1 MIQKPT
7 YEELEQRIRE
17 LEIKLTGR
25 KSSEEIQREQPHEHK
40 PLLQSGAFKIDRIQ
54 VSDIDIQ
61 WDTSHGLCTF
71 ENLPVA
77 MMWIDTTLAGFMSGV
92 QAMVGTE
99 RFGLALQ
106 SEGRKS
112 VEADWKIISQF
123 ADFFEGFRAIAN
135 IAAVAGWGNWEL
147 ILLDEKQKRCRVKV
161 RNSWEGLYQK
171 ALGVCW
177 GSGMLAGKMAGYC
190 SKHFGTNCW
199 ADQRKFIA
207 KGDEFDEFLIAP
219 SERTVEEEIE
229 NLLGTDEATRADMAV
244 ALEKL
249 KKEISVREQAE
260 KTLRESEEKYRRLV
274 DLSFEGI
281 AIHCEGKIVYINN
294 TGAELIGG
302 GSPQDFIGKPVLDF
316 VHPDYR
322 DSVIKRMQTLAA
334 NGIGASI
341 NEERFIG
348 IDGRELTMEVTGVP
362 VDYQGKPAI
371 QAVFRDITDLKLKE
385 KALSESEERFRT
397 LTERT
402 SDWIWEVDRNG
413 IYTYASPK
421 VKDLLGYE
429 PDEVIGKTPFALM
442 PADEA
447 HRVNRLFQDIVRSQE
462 PFQGLRNTCIHR
474 EGRPVTLETS
484 GVPVFDT
491 DGNLLGY
498 RGVDRDITKRI
509 RAEEALRESERRYR
523 LLIENIPT
531 VAWITRQDGR
541 TVFISSNVEKV
552 YGYTTDE
559 VLASGDKLWYG
570 RIHPDDRDHVKDA
583 FRSLFDQKVQYNV
596 EYRIQRKDG
605 QWIWIH
611 DRANIVEEKAGAH
624 FAYGVFSDITDRK
637 RAEEEKAKL
646 QSQLQQAQKM
656 EAIGTLAGGIAH
668 DFNNL
673 LMGIQGRASLMSLEL
688 DASHP
693 HSEHLNAIEEYIRS
707 AADLTRQLLG
717 FARGG
722 KYEVKTSDMNELVL
736 NSATMFGRTKREIQ
750 IHTKLY
756 NQTPV
761 VEVDRSQIEQVL
773 LNMYVNA
780 WQAMPDGGELYL
792 ETKIVALDDEFCKPY
807 QAEPGRYVKVSVT
820 DTGIG
825 MDEATRQ
832 RVFDPFF
839 TTQEKGRGTGL
850 GLASAYGIIKN
861 HRGMI
866 TVYSESGNGTTFSV
880 YLPLSNKEAQ
890 RETPAAA
897 RLIKGAGTILLVDDE
912 EMIIDVG
919 KAMLERLGYR
929 VFTAPGGQQALEA
942 VTRMGTE
949 IDLVILDMIMPG
961 MDGGKTFDRI
971 REIQPQIPVMLSSG
985 YAINGQAEEIMRRGC
1000 NGFIQKP
1007 FNISEFSKQVRKILD
1022 EAKNLIQ

>member
-17 LEIKLTGR
+17 LEIKLTGH
-25 KSSEEIQREQPHEHK
+25 KSSEEIQPGPPHEPK
-40 PLLQSGAFKIDRIQ
+40 PMLQSGAFKKEDRIE

-61 WDTSHGLCTF
+61 WDTSQGLCTF

-112 VEADWKIISQF
+112 VEADWEIISQF

-171 ALGVCW
+171 ALRVCW

-249 KKEISVREQAE
+249 KKEISVRERAE

-302 GSPQDFIGKPVLDF
+302 GSPQNIIGKPVLDF

-322 DSVIKRMQTLAA
+322 DSVIKKMRTIAA
-334 NGIGASI
+334 KGIGASI
-341 NEERFIG
+341 DEERFIG

-385 KALSESEERFRT
+385 KALSESER
-397 LTERT
+397 
-402 SDWIWEVDRNG
+402 
-413 IYTYASPK
+413 
-421 VKDLLGYE
+421 
-429 PDEVIGKTPFALM
+429 
-442 PADEA
+442 
-447 HRVNRLFQDIVRSQE
+447 H
-462 PFQGLRNTCIHR
+462 
-474 EGRPVTLETS
+474 
-484 GVPVFDT
+484 
-491 DGNLLGY
+491 
-498 RGVDRDITKRI
+498 
-509 RAEEALRESERRYR
+509 YR

-531 VAWITRQDGR
+531 VAWVTRQDGR

-552 YGYTTDE
+552 YGFTTDE
-559 VLASGDKLWYG
+559 VLASGNKLWYG
-570 RIHPDDRDHVKDA
+570 RIHPDDRDHVKEA

-646 QSQLQQAQKM
+646 QNQLQQAQKM

-673 LMGIQGRASLMSLEL
+673 LMGIQGRASLMSVEL

-707 AADLTRQLLG
+707 ATNLTRQLLG

-722 KYEVKTSDMNELVL
+722 KYEVKTTDMNELVL

-756 NQTPV
+756 NQAPV

-792 ETKIVALDDEFCKPY
+792 ETKIVTLDDEFCKPY
-807 QAEPGRYVKVSVT
+807 QAEPGRYVTVSVT

-866 TVYSESGNGTTFSV
+866 TVYSESGHGTTFSV

-890 RETPAAA
+890 RETPVAA
-897 RLIKGAGTILLVDDE
+897 RLITGAGTILLVDDE

-929 VFTAPGGQQALEA
+929 VFTAPGGQQAVEA

-1007 FNISEFSKQVRKILD
+1007 FNMSEFSKQVRKILD
-1022 EAKNLIQ
+1022 EAKNLNIS

>member
-17 LEIKLTGR
+17 LEIKLTGH
-25 KSSEEIQREQPHEHK
+25 KSSEEIQPGPPHEPK
-40 PLLQSGAFKIDRIQ
+40 PMLQSGAFKKEDRIE

-61 WDTSHGLCTF
+61 WDTSQGLCTF

-77 MMWIDTTLAGFMSGV
+77 MMWIGTTLAGFMSGV

-112 VEADWKIISQF
+112 VEADWEIISQF

-171 ALGVCW
+171 ALRVCW

-249 KKEISVREQAE
+249 KKEISVRERAE

-294 TGAELIGG
+294 TGAELIGA
-302 GSPQDFIGKPVLDF
+302 GSPQNIIGKPVLDF

-322 DSVIKRMQTLAA
+322 DSVIKKMRTIAA
-334 NGIGASI
+334 KGIGASI
-341 NEERFIG
+341 DEERFIG

-385 KALSESEERFRT
+385 KALSESER
-397 LTERT
+397 
-402 SDWIWEVDRNG
+402 
-413 IYTYASPK
+413 
-421 VKDLLGYE
+421 
-429 PDEVIGKTPFALM
+429 
-442 PADEA
+442 
-447 HRVNRLFQDIVRSQE
+447 H
-462 PFQGLRNTCIHR
+462 
-474 EGRPVTLETS
+474 
-484 GVPVFDT
+484 
-491 DGNLLGY
+491 
-498 RGVDRDITKRI
+498 
-509 RAEEALRESERRYR
+509 YR

-531 VAWITRQDGR
+531 VAWVTRQDGR

-552 YGYTTDE
+552 YGFTTDE
-559 VLASGDKLWYG
+559 VLASGNKLWYG
-570 RIHPDDRDHVKDA
+570 RIHPDDRDHVKEA

-646 QSQLQQAQKM
+646 QNQLQQAQKM

-673 LMGIQGRASLMSLEL
+673 LMGIQGRASLMSVEL

-707 AADLTRQLLG
+707 ATDLTKQLLG

-722 KYEVKTSDMNELVL
+722 KYEVKTTDMNELVL

-756 NQTPV
+756 NQAPV

-792 ETKIVALDDEFCKPY
+792 ETKIVTLDDEFCKPY
-807 QAEPGRYVKVSVT
+807 QAEPGRYVTVSVT

-866 TVYSESGNGTTFSV
+866 TVYSESGHGTTFSV

-890 RETPAAA
+890 RETPVAA
-897 RLIKGAGTILLVDDE
+897 RLITGAGTILLVDDE

-929 VFTAPGGQQALEA
+929 VFTAPGGQQAVEA

-1007 FNISEFSKQVRKILD
+1007 FNMSEFSKQVRKILD
-1022 EAKNLIQ
+1022 EAKNLNIS

>member
-17 LEIKLTGR
+17 LEIKLTGH
-25 KSSEEIQREQPHEHK
+25 KSSEEIQPGPPHEPK
-40 PLLQSGAFKIDRIQ
+40 PMLQSGAFKKEDRIE

-61 WDTSHGLCTF
+61 WDTSQGLCTF

-112 VEADWKIISQF
+112 VEADWEIISQF

-171 ALGVCW
+171 ALRVCW

-249 KKEISVREQAE
+249 KKEISVRERAE

-302 GSPQDFIGKPVLDF
+302 GSPQNIIGKPVLDF

-322 DSVIKRMQTLAA
+322 DSVIKKMRTIAA
-334 NGIGASI
+334 KGIGASI
-341 NEERFIG
+341 DEERFIG

-385 KALSESEERFRT
+385 KALSESER
-397 LTERT
+397 
-402 SDWIWEVDRNG
+402 
-413 IYTYASPK
+413 
-421 VKDLLGYE
+421 
-429 PDEVIGKTPFALM
+429 
-442 PADEA
+442 
-447 HRVNRLFQDIVRSQE
+447 H
-462 PFQGLRNTCIHR
+462 
-474 EGRPVTLETS
+474 
-484 GVPVFDT
+484 
-491 DGNLLGY
+491 
-498 RGVDRDITKRI
+498 
-509 RAEEALRESERRYR
+509 YR

-531 VAWITRQDGR
+531 VAWVTRRDGR

-552 YGYTTDE
+552 YGFTTDE
-559 VLASGDKLWYG
+559 VLASGNKLWYG
-570 RIHPDDRDHVKDA
+570 RIHPDDRDHVKEA

-646 QSQLQQAQKM
+646 QNQLQQAQKM

-673 LMGIQGRASLMSLEL
+673 LMGIQGRASLMSVEL

-707 AADLTRQLLG
+707 ATDLTKQLLG

-722 KYEVKTSDMNELVL
+722 KYEVKTTDMNELVL

-756 NQTPV
+756 NQAPV

-792 ETKIVALDDEFCKPY
+792 ETKIVTLDDEFCKPY
-807 QAEPGRYVKVSVT
+807 QAEPGRYVTVSVT

-866 TVYSESGNGTTFSV
+866 TVYSESGHGTTFSV

-890 RETPAAA
+890 RETPVAA
-897 RLIKGAGTILLVDDE
+897 RLITGAGTILLVDDE

-929 VFTAPGGQQALEA
+929 VFTAPGGQQAVEA

-1007 FNISEFSKQVRKILD
+1007 FNMSEFSKQVRKILD
-1022 EAKNLIQ
+1022 EAKNLNIS

>member
-17 LEIKLTGR
+17 LEIKLTGH
-25 KSSEEIQREQPHEHK
+25 KSSEEIQPGPPHEPK
-40 PLLQSGAFKIDRIQ
+40 PMLQSGAFKKEDRIE

-61 WDTSHGLCTF
+61 WDTSQGLCTF

-77 MMWIDTTLAGFMSGV
+77 MMWIGTTLAGFMSGV

-112 VEADWKIISQF
+112 VEADWEIISQF

-171 ALGVCW
+171 ALRVCW

-249 KKEISVREQAE
+249 KKEISVRERAE

-302 GSPQDFIGKPVLDF
+302 GSPQNIIGKPVLDF

-322 DSVIKRMQTLAA
+322 DSVIKKMRTIAA
-334 NGIGASI
+334 KGIGASI
-341 NEERFIG
+341 DEERFIG

-385 KALSESEERFRT
+385 KALSESER
-397 LTERT
+397 
-402 SDWIWEVDRNG
+402 
-413 IYTYASPK
+413 
-421 VKDLLGYE
+421 
-429 PDEVIGKTPFALM
+429 
-442 PADEA
+442 
-447 HRVNRLFQDIVRSQE
+447 H
-462 PFQGLRNTCIHR
+462 
-474 EGRPVTLETS
+474 
-484 GVPVFDT
+484 
-491 DGNLLGY
+491 
-498 RGVDRDITKRI
+498 
-509 RAEEALRESERRYR
+509 YR

-531 VAWITRQDGR
+531 VAWVTRQDGR

-552 YGYTTDE
+552 YGFATDE
-559 VLASGDKLWYG
+559 VLASGNKLWYG
-570 RIHPDDRDHVKDA
+570 RIHPDDRDHVKEA

-646 QSQLQQAQKM
+646 QNQLQQAQKM

-673 LMGIQGRASLMSLEL
+673 LMGIQGRASLMSVEL

-707 AADLTRQLLG
+707 ATDLTKQLLG

-722 KYEVKTSDMNELVL
+722 KYEVKTTDMNELVL

-756 NQTPV
+756 NQAPV

-792 ETKIVALDDEFCKPY
+792 ETKIVTLDDEFCKPY
-807 QAEPGRYVKVSVT
+807 QAEPGRYVTVSVT

-866 TVYSESGNGTTFSV
+866 TVYSESGHGTTFSV

-890 RETPAAA
+890 RETPVAA
-897 RLIKGAGTILLVDDE
+897 RLITGAGTILLVDDE

-929 VFTAPGGQQALEA
+929 VFTAPGGQQAVEA

-1007 FNISEFSKQVRKILD
+1007 FNMSEFSKQVRKILD
-1022 EAKNLIQ
+1022 EAKNLNIS

>member
-17 LEIKLTGR
+17 LEIKLTGH
-25 KSSEEIQREQPHEHK
+25 KSSEEIQPGPPHEPK
-40 PLLQSGAFKIDRIQ
+40 PMLQSGAFKKEDRIE

-61 WDTSHGLCTF
+61 WDTSQGLCTF

-112 VEADWKIISQF
+112 VEADWEIISQF

-171 ALGVCW
+171 ALRVCW

-249 KKEISVREQAE
+249 KKEISVRERAE

-294 TGAELIGG
+294 TGAELIGA
-302 GSPQDFIGKPVLDF
+302 GSPQNIIGKPVLDF

-322 DSVIKRMQTLAA
+322 DSVIKKMRTIAA
-334 NGIGASI
+334 KGIGASI
-341 NEERFIG
+341 DEERFIG

-385 KALSESEERFRT
+385 KALSESER
-397 LTERT
+397 
-402 SDWIWEVDRNG
+402 
-413 IYTYASPK
+413 
-421 VKDLLGYE
+421 
-429 PDEVIGKTPFALM
+429 
-442 PADEA
+442 
-447 HRVNRLFQDIVRSQE
+447 H
-462 PFQGLRNTCIHR
+462 
-474 EGRPVTLETS
+474 
-484 GVPVFDT
+484 
-491 DGNLLGY
+491 
-498 RGVDRDITKRI
+498 
-509 RAEEALRESERRYR
+509 YR

-531 VAWITRQDGR
+531 VAWVTRRDGR

-552 YGYTTDE
+552 YGFTTDE
-559 VLASGDKLWYG
+559 VLASGNKLWYG
-570 RIHPDDRDHVKDA
+570 RIHPDDRDHVKEA

-646 QSQLQQAQKM
+646 QNQLQQAQKM

-673 LMGIQGRASLMSLEL
+673 LMGIQGRASLMSVEL

-707 AADLTRQLLG
+707 ATDLTKQLLG

-722 KYEVKTSDMNELVL
+722 KYEVKTTDMNELVL

-756 NQTPV
+756 NQAPV

-792 ETKIVALDDEFCKPY
+792 ETKIVTLDDEFCKPY
-807 QAEPGRYVKVSVT
+807 QAEPGRYVTVSVT

-866 TVYSESGNGTTFSV
+866 TVYSESGHGTTFSV

-890 RETPAAA
+890 RETPVAA
-897 RLIKGAGTILLVDDE
+897 RLITGAGTILLVDDE

-929 VFTAPGGQQALEA
+929 VFTAPGGQQAVEA

-1007 FNISEFSKQVRKILD
+1007 FNMSEFSKQVRKILD
-1022 EAKNLIQ
+1022 EAKNLNIS

>member
-17 LEIKLTGR
+17 LEIKLTGH
-25 KSSEEIQREQPHEHK
+25 KSSEEIQPGPPHEPK
-40 PLLQSGAFKIDRIQ
+40 PMLQSGAFKKEDRIE

-61 WDTSHGLCTF
+61 WDTSQGLCTF

-77 MMWIDTTLAGFMSGV
+77 MMWIGTTLAGFMSGV

-112 VEADWKIISQF
+112 VEADWEIISQF

-171 ALGVCW
+171 ALRVCW

-249 KKEISVREQAE
+249 KKEISVRERAE

-294 TGAELIGG
+294 TGAELIGA
-302 GSPQDFIGKPVLDF
+302 GSPQNIIGKPVLDF

-322 DSVIKRMQTLAA
+322 DSVIKKMRTIAA
-334 NGIGASI
+334 KGIGASI
-341 NEERFIG
+341 DEERFIG

-385 KALSESEERFRT
+385 KALSESER
-397 LTERT
+397 
-402 SDWIWEVDRNG
+402 
-413 IYTYASPK
+413 
-421 VKDLLGYE
+421 
-429 PDEVIGKTPFALM
+429 
-442 PADEA
+442 
-447 HRVNRLFQDIVRSQE
+447 H
-462 PFQGLRNTCIHR
+462 
-474 EGRPVTLETS
+474 
-484 GVPVFDT
+484 
-491 DGNLLGY
+491 
-498 RGVDRDITKRI
+498 
-509 RAEEALRESERRYR
+509 YR

-531 VAWITRQDGR
+531 VAWVTRRDGR

-552 YGYTTDE
+552 YGFTTDE
-559 VLASGDKLWYG
+559 VLASGNKLWYG
-570 RIHPDDRDHVKDA
+570 RIHPDDRDHVKEA

-646 QSQLQQAQKM
+646 QNQLQQAQKM

-673 LMGIQGRASLMSLEL
+673 LMGIQGRASLMSVEL

-707 AADLTRQLLG
+707 ATDLTKQLLG

-722 KYEVKTSDMNELVL
+722 KYEVKTTDMNELVL

-756 NQTPV
+756 NQAPV

-792 ETKIVALDDEFCKPY
+792 ETKIVTLDDEFCKPY
-807 QAEPGRYVKVSVT
+807 QAEPGRYVTVSVT

-866 TVYSESGNGTTFSV
+866 TVYSESGHGTTFSV

-890 RETPAAA
+890 RETPVAA
-897 RLIKGAGTILLVDDE
+897 RLITGAGTILLVDDE

-929 VFTAPGGQQALEA
+929 VFTAPGGQQAVEA

-1007 FNISEFSKQVRKILD
+1007 FNMSEFSKQVRKILD
-1022 EAKNLIQ
+1022 EAKNLNIS

>member
-1 MIQKPT
+1 VRMIQKPT

-17 LEIKLTGR
+17 LEIKLTGH
-25 KSSEEIQREQPHEHK
+25 KSSEEIQPGPPHEPK
-40 PLLQSGAFKIDRIQ
+40 PMLQSGAFKKEDRIE

-61 WDTSHGLCTF
+61 WDTSQGLCTF

-112 VEADWKIISQF
+112 VEADWEIISQF

-171 ALGVCW
+171 ALRVCW

-249 KKEISVREQAE
+249 KKEISVRERAE

-294 TGAELIGG
+294 TGAELIGA
-302 GSPQDFIGKPVLDF
+302 GSPQNIIGKPVLDF

-322 DSVIKRMQTLAA
+322 DSVIKKMRTIAA
-334 NGIGASI
+334 KGIGASI
-341 NEERFIG
+341 DEERFIG

-385 KALSESEERFRT
+385 KALSESER
-397 LTERT
+397 
-402 SDWIWEVDRNG
+402 
-413 IYTYASPK
+413 
-421 VKDLLGYE
+421 
-429 PDEVIGKTPFALM
+429 
-442 PADEA
+442 
-447 HRVNRLFQDIVRSQE
+447 H
-462 PFQGLRNTCIHR
+462 
-474 EGRPVTLETS
+474 
-484 GVPVFDT
+484 
-491 DGNLLGY
+491 
-498 RGVDRDITKRI
+498 
-509 RAEEALRESERRYR
+509 YR

-531 VAWITRQDGR
+531 VAWVTRQDGR

-552 YGYTTDE
+552 YGFTTDE
-559 VLASGDKLWYG
+559 VLASGNKLWYG
-570 RIHPDDRDHVKDA
+570 RIHPDDRDHVKEA

-646 QSQLQQAQKM
+646 QNQLQQAQKM

-673 LMGIQGRASLMSLEL
+673 LMGIQGRASLMSVEL

-707 AADLTRQLLG
+707 ATDLTKQLLG

-722 KYEVKTSDMNELVL
+722 KYEVKTTDMNELVL

-756 NQTPV
+756 NQAPV

-792 ETKIVALDDEFCKPY
+792 ETKIVTLDDEFCKPY
-807 QAEPGRYVKVSVT
+807 QAEPGRYVTVSVT

-866 TVYSESGNGTTFSV
+866 TVYSESGHGTTFSV

-890 RETPAAA
+890 RETPVAA
-897 RLIKGAGTILLVDDE
+897 RLITGAGTILLVDDE

-929 VFTAPGGQQALEA
+929 VFTAPGGQQAVEA

-1007 FNISEFSKQVRKILD
+1007 FNMSEFSKQVRKILD
-1022 EAKNLIQ
+1022 EAKNLNIS

>member
-17 LEIKLTGR
+17 LEIKLTGH
-25 KSSEEIQREQPHEHK
+25 KSSEEIQPGPPHEPK
-40 PLLQSGAFKIDRIQ
+40 PMLQSGAFKKEDRIE

-61 WDTSHGLCTF
+61 WDTSQGLCTF

-112 VEADWKIISQF
+112 VEADWEIISQF

-171 ALGVCW
+171 ALRVCW

-249 KKEISVREQAE
+249 KKEISVRERAE

-302 GSPQDFIGKPVLDF
+302 GSPQNIIGKPVLDF

-322 DSVIKRMQTLAA
+322 DSVIKKMRTIAA
-334 NGIGASI
+334 KGIGASI
-341 NEERFIG
+341 DEERFIG

-385 KALSESEERFRT
+385 KALSESER
-397 LTERT
+397 
-402 SDWIWEVDRNG
+402 
-413 IYTYASPK
+413 
-421 VKDLLGYE
+421 
-429 PDEVIGKTPFALM
+429 
-442 PADEA
+442 
-447 HRVNRLFQDIVRSQE
+447 H
-462 PFQGLRNTCIHR
+462 
-474 EGRPVTLETS
+474 
-484 GVPVFDT
+484 
-491 DGNLLGY
+491 
-498 RGVDRDITKRI
+498 
-509 RAEEALRESERRYR
+509 YR

-531 VAWITRQDGR
+531 VAWVTRQDGR

-552 YGYTTDE
+552 YGFTTDE
-559 VLASGDKLWYG
+559 VLASGNKLWYG
-570 RIHPDDRDHVKDA
+570 RIHPDDRDHVKEA

-646 QSQLQQAQKM
+646 QNQLQQAQKM

-673 LMGIQGRASLMSLEL
+673 LMGIQGRASLMSVEL

-707 AADLTRQLLG
+707 ATDLTKQLLG

-722 KYEVKTSDMNELVL
+722 KYEVKTTDMNELVL

-756 NQTPV
+756 NQAPV

-792 ETKIVALDDEFCKPY
+792 ETKIVTLDDEFCKPY
-807 QAEPGRYVKVSVT
+807 QAEPGRYVTVSVT

-866 TVYSESGNGTTFSV
+866 TVYSESGHGTTFSV

-890 RETPAAA
+890 RETPVAA
-897 RLIKGAGTILLVDDE
+897 RLITGAGTILLVDDE

-929 VFTAPGGQQALEA
+929 VFTAPGGQQAVEA

-1007 FNISEFSKQVRKILD
+1007 FNMSEFSKQVRKILD
-1022 EAKNLIQ
+1022 EAKNLNIS

>member
-17 LEIKLTGR
+17 LEIKLTGH
-25 KSSEEIQREQPHEHK
+25 KSSEEIQPGPPHEPK
-40 PLLQSGAFKIDRIQ
+40 PMLQSGAFKKEDRIE

-61 WDTSHGLCTF
+61 WDTSQGLCTF

-112 VEADWKIISQF
+112 VEADWEIISQF

-171 ALGVCW
+171 ALRVCW

-249 KKEISVREQAE
+249 KKEISVRERAE

-294 TGAELIGG
+294 TGAELIGA
-302 GSPQDFIGKPVLDF
+302 GSPQNIIGKPVLDF

-322 DSVIKRMQTLAA
+322 DSVIKKMRTIAA
-334 NGIGASI
+334 KGIGASI
-341 NEERFIG
+341 DEERFIG

-385 KALSESEERFRT
+385 KALSESER
-397 LTERT
+397 
-402 SDWIWEVDRNG
+402 
-413 IYTYASPK
+413 
-421 VKDLLGYE
+421 
-429 PDEVIGKTPFALM
+429 
-442 PADEA
+442 
-447 HRVNRLFQDIVRSQE
+447 H
-462 PFQGLRNTCIHR
+462 
-474 EGRPVTLETS
+474 
-484 GVPVFDT
+484 
-491 DGNLLGY
+491 
-498 RGVDRDITKRI
+498 
-509 RAEEALRESERRYR
+509 YR

-531 VAWITRQDGR
+531 VAWVTRQDGR

-552 YGYTTDE
+552 YGFTTDE
-559 VLASGDKLWYG
+559 VLASGNKLWYG
-570 RIHPDDRDHVKDA
+570 RIHPDDRDHVKEA

-646 QSQLQQAQKM
+646 QNQLQQAQKM

-673 LMGIQGRASLMSLEL
+673 LMGIQGRASLMSVEL

-707 AADLTRQLLG
+707 ATDLTKQLLG

-722 KYEVKTSDMNELVL
+722 KYEVKTTDMNELVL

-756 NQTPV
+756 NQAPV

-792 ETKIVALDDEFCKPY
+792 ETKIVTLDDEFCKPY
-807 QAEPGRYVKVSVT
+807 QAEPGRYVTVSVT

-866 TVYSESGNGTTFSV
+866 TVYSESGHGTTFSV

-890 RETPAAA
+890 RETPVAA
-897 RLIKGAGTILLVDDE
+897 RLITGAGTILLVDDE

-929 VFTAPGGQQALEA
+929 VFTAPGGQQAVEA

-1007 FNISEFSKQVRKILD
+1007 FNMSEFSKQVRKILD
-1022 EAKNLIQ
+1022 EAKNLNIS

>member
-1 MIQKPT
+1 MVEKPT
-7 YEELEQRIRE
+7 YEELQQRIRE
-17 LEIKLTGR
+17 LEIKLNGP
-25 KSSEEIQREQPHEHK
+25 KSSQDIQPERPHESE
-40 PLLQSGAFKIDRIQ
+40 PMLQSGPFKKEDRIQ
-54 VSDIDIQ
+54 VSDVDIK
-61 WDTSHGLCTF
+61 WDTRQGLCTF

-77 MMWIDTTLAGFMSGV
+77 MMWIDTTLAGFLSGV
-92 QAMVGTE
+92 QAMVGTK

-123 ADFFEGFRAIAN
+123 PDFFAGFRAIAN

-147 ILLDEKQKRCRVKV
+147 VLLDESQKRCRVKV

-190 SKHFGTNCW
+190 SKHFGANCW

-219 SERTVEEEIE
+219 SERRVEEEIE

-249 KKEISVREQAE
+249 KKEIAVREQAE

-281 AIHCEGKIVYINN
+281 AIHCEGKVVYINN
-294 TGAELIGG
+294 TGAELIGA
-302 GSPQDFIGKPVLDF
+302 SCPEDIIGKSMLDF
-316 VHPDYR
+316 VHPDCR
-322 DSVIKRMQTLAA
+322 DSVVKKMQTLTAE
-334 NGIGASI
+334 GIGAPI
-341 NEERFIG
+341 DEERFIG
-348 IDGRELTMEVTGVP
+348 LDGRELTMEVTGIP

-385 KALSESEERFRT
+385 KAL
-397 LTERT
+397 
-402 SDWIWEVDRNG
+402 
-413 IYTYASPK
+413 
-421 VKDLLGYE
+421 
-429 PDEVIGKTPFALM
+429 
-442 PADEA
+442 
-447 HRVNRLFQDIVRSQE
+447 
-462 PFQGLRNTCIHR
+462 
-474 EGRPVTLETS
+474 
-484 GVPVFDT
+484 
-491 DGNLLGY
+491 
-498 RGVDRDITKRI
+498 
-509 RAEEALRESERRYR
+509 RESERRYR

-531 VAWITRQDGR
+531 VVWITRQDGR
-541 TVFISSNVEKV
+541 SVFISSNVKKI

-559 VLASGDKLWYG
+559 ILASGDKLWFG
-570 RIHPDDRDHVKDA
+570 RIHPDDRDHVQEA
-583 FRSLFDQKVQYNV
+583 FRALFDRKAHYNV
-596 EYRIQRKDG
+596 EYRLQRRDG

-611 DRANIVEEKAGAH
+611 DRANIVEERAGAH
-624 FAYGVFSDITDRK
+624 FAYGVFSDITNRK
-637 RAEEEKAKL
+637 RAEEEKEKL
-646 QSQLQQAQKM
+646 QNQLQQAQKM

-673 LMGIQGRASLMSLEL
+673 LMGIQGRASLMSVEL

-693 HSEHLNAIEEYIRS
+693 HSEHLNAIEEYIQS
-707 AADLTRQLLG
+707 AKNLTQQLLG

-722 KYEVKTSDMNELVL
+722 KYEVKTIDMNELVR
-736 NSATMFGRTKREIQ
+736 NSASMFGRTKREIR
-750 IHTKLY
+750 IHTKFY

-761 VEVDRSQIEQVL
+761 VEVDRSQIEQVM

-780 WQAMPDGGELYL
+780 WQAMSGGGELYL
-792 ETKIVALDDEFCKPY
+792 ETRIVTLDEEFCRPY
-807 QAEPGRYVKVSVT
+807 QAEPGRYVSVSVT

-861 HRGMI
+861 HHGLI
-866 TVYSESGNGTTFSV
+866 TVHSERGRGTTFSV
-880 YLPLSNKEAQ
+880 YLPLSNKAAQ
-890 RETPAAA
+890 QATPVAA

-929 VFTAPGGQQALEA
+929 VFTAPGGQQAVDA
-942 VTRMGTE
+942 VARMGTE

-961 MDGGKTFDRI
+961 MDGGRTFDRI
-971 REIQPQIPVMLSSG
+971 REIQPEIPVMLSSG
-985 YAINGQAEEIMRRGC
+985 YALNGQAEEIMRRGC

-1007 FNISEFSKQVRKILD
+1007 FNISEFSKQVQKILD
-1022 EAKNLIQ
+1022 AAKNLNMS

>member
-17 LEIKLTGR
+17 LEIKLTGH
-25 KSSEEIQREQPHEHK
+25 KSSEEIQPGPPHEPK
-40 PLLQSGAFKIDRIQ
+40 PMLQSGAFKKEDRIE

-61 WDTSHGLCTF
+61 WDTSQGLCTF

-77 MMWIDTTLAGFMSGV
+77 MMWIGTTLAGFMSGV

-112 VEADWKIISQF
+112 VEADWEIISQF

-171 ALGVCW
+171 ALRVCW

-249 KKEISVREQAE
+249 KKEISVRERAE

-302 GSPQDFIGKPVLDF
+302 GSPQNIIGKPVLDF

-322 DSVIKRMQTLAA
+322 DSVIKKMRTIAA
-334 NGIGASI
+334 KGIGASI
-341 NEERFIG
+341 DEERFIG

-385 KALSESEERFRT
+385 KALSESER
-397 LTERT
+397 
-402 SDWIWEVDRNG
+402 
-413 IYTYASPK
+413 
-421 VKDLLGYE
+421 
-429 PDEVIGKTPFALM
+429 
-442 PADEA
+442 
-447 HRVNRLFQDIVRSQE
+447 H
-462 PFQGLRNTCIHR
+462 
-474 EGRPVTLETS
+474 
-484 GVPVFDT
+484 
-491 DGNLLGY
+491 
-498 RGVDRDITKRI
+498 
-509 RAEEALRESERRYR
+509 YR

-531 VAWITRQDGR
+531 VAWVTRQDGR

-552 YGYTTDE
+552 YGFTTDE
-559 VLASGDKLWYG
+559 VLASGNKLWYG
-570 RIHPDDRDHVKDA
+570 RIHPDDRDHVKEA

-646 QSQLQQAQKM
+646 QNQLQQAQKM

-673 LMGIQGRASLMSLEL
+673 LMGIQGRASLMSVEL

-707 AADLTRQLLG
+707 ATDLTKQLLG

-722 KYEVKTSDMNELVL
+722 KYEVKTTDMNELVL

-756 NQTPV
+756 NQAPV

-792 ETKIVALDDEFCKPY
+792 ETKIVTLDDEFCKPY
-807 QAEPGRYVKVSVT
+807 QAEPGRYVTVSVT

-866 TVYSESGNGTTFSV
+866 TVYSESGHGTTFSV

-890 RETPAAA
+890 RETPVAA
-897 RLIKGAGTILLVDDE
+897 RLITGAGTILLVDDE

-929 VFTAPGGQQALEA
+929 VFTAPGGQQAVEA

-1007 FNISEFSKQVRKILD
+1007 FNMSEFSKQVRKILD
-1022 EAKNLIQ
+1022 EAKNLNIS